1 LRGDILQGKVRVIPA
16 IRDVSTVDLAAASPS
31 KIVFILSGSIMEV
44 EDVVLKLKKKE
55 KIVFVHIDLVKGL
68 KTDKFSL
75 EFLKE
80 RVGADG
86 IISTHIALLK
96 QARKMGLHIIQRLF
110 LVDSNALMNGI
121 SQANDLAPDFLEVLP
136 GVSPELI
143 KEVCSRFSGK
153 VIAGGLVRTK
163 EHVKQAI
170 KAGAV
175 AVSTSKVELWNLQEV
190 IA

>member
-1 LRGDILQGKVRVIPA
+1 LQGKVKVIPA
-16 IRDVSTVDLAAASPS
+16 IRDVSTVEIALSSPS
-31 KIVFILSGSIMEV
+31 KIVFILSGSILEV
-44 EDVVLKLKKKE
+44 EDVALQLKKQE

-68 KTDKFSL
+68 KADKFSL

-96 QARKMGLHIIQRLF
+96 QARKMNLYIIQRLF
-110 LVDSNALMNGI
+110 LVDSNALINGI
-121 SQANDLAPDFLEVLP
+121 SQANDLSPDFLEVLP

-143 KEVCSRFSGK
+143 KEACSRFNGK
-153 VIAGGLVRTK
+153 VIAGGLIRTK
-163 EHVKQAI
+163 EHVEQAI

-175 AVSTSKVELWNLQEV
+175 AVSTSKVELWNM
-190 IA
+190 